1 MSKCLVLLMVFPV
14 LLALVWISARGYN
27 RKIMDIETR
36 YQDTLDYLY
45 GFIDYSLTRQTR
57 YSPEMFDLGRMREF
71 MAQIG
76 NPQNDYPIIHVAGTK
91 GKGSVSA
98 ICTSALQAAGYRV
111 GLYTSPHLLDYTERI
126 QVNRE
131 QIPRQALIDLVDEFR
146 PLLDEGTQ
154 LTTFEISTALAFLYF
169 QRQGV
174 NAAVVEVG
182 LGGRLDATN
191 VVTPVVSVIT
201 SLSFDHTKFLGDTLA
216 EIAGEKGGIIKPGIP
231 VVLAPQKEEARLVIE
246 RIAAERE
253 AELVQ
258 VGRDYLFAEVGHSL
272 SSQTMLVWSASEQPL
287 VDAYIESGGTDE
299 WEPTR
304 LQISL
309 LGYHQVQNA
318 ATAYAALQI
327 AKSRGLPMR
336 EANIQRGFESVA
348 WQGRFE
354 VIHQNP
360 IIVVDSAHN
369 RDSALKLRL
378 ALDDYFP
385 ARPVVLVFGA
395 SEDKDVEGMFSELM
409 PRVRQ
414 VIATKSIHPRSMDP
428 EKLKILAHR
437 FGRPAVVIDEISEAM
452 EEAIEITGD
461 QEMILVTGSLFVAG
475 GALHSWYNRNQ
486 E

>member
-1 MSKCLVLLMVFPV
+1 MSKCLVLLMVFTV
-14 LLALVWISARGYN
+14 LVGLVWISARGYN

-216 EIAGEKGGIIKPGIP
+216 EIAGEKGGIVKPGVP

-253 AELVQ
+253 AVLVQ

-272 SSQTMLVWSASEQPL
+272 SSTSF
-287 VDAYIESGGTDE
+287 T
-299 WEPTR
+299 
-304 LQISL
+304 
-309 LGYHQVQNA
+309 
-318 ATAYAALQI
+318 
-327 AKSRGLPMR
+327 
-336 EANIQRGFESVA
+336 
-348 WQGRFE
+348 
-354 VIHQNP
+354 
-360 IIVVDSAHN
+360 
-369 RDSALKLRL
+369 
-378 ALDDYFP
+378 
-385 ARPVVLVFGA
+385 
-395 SEDKDVEGMFSELM
+395 
-409 PRVRQ
+409 RVR
-414 VIATKSIHPRSMDP
+414 VFT
-428 EKLKILAHR
+428 AHSS
-437 FGRPAVVIDEISEAM
+437 A
-452 EEAIEITGD
+452 
-461 QEMILVTGSLFVAG
+461 
-475 GALHSWYNRNQ
+475 
-486 E
+486 